1 MVLGFWKQDWSL
13 IVGQASH
20 QNRKQYVVEYHADII
35 ISKLQVSLWAMLL
48 YYLGQEMNFV

>member
-20 QNRKQYVVEYHADII
+20 QNRKQYVVEYHADRI